1 MDNKGGGAGTVV
13 MTKVL
18 MPGIVAAYD
27 GDVGDAGGEG
37 VVMVGVGVEM
47 VADSNSGDGV
57 ILHGQW
63 RWWL

>member
-1 MDNKGGGAGTVV
+1 MDSKGGGADTAV

-18 MPGIVAAYD
+18 MPGIMAACN

-37 VVMVGVGVEM
+37 MVMVGVGAEM
-47 VADSNSGDGV
+47 VVDSNSGDGM
-57 ILHGQW
+57 ILHRQG